1 MFGASIYFE
10 EEFFFPHLLK
20 RNVRIHLARE
30 EHIKNKE
37 DRAELEAKKY
47 LIKWSSHYLWIQ
59 TRNTTYNI
67 LQHVTIP
74 NN

>member
-30 EHIKNKE
+30 EHIKKKK
-37 DRAELEAKKY
+37 DRDELEVK
-47 LIKWSSHYLWIQ
+47 
-59 TRNTTYNI
+59 NI
-67 LQHVTIP
+67 
-74 NN
+74 

>member
-37 DRAELEAKKY
+37 DSAELEAK
-47 LIKWSSHYLWIQ
+47 
-59 TRNTTYNI
+59 NI
-67 LQHVTIP
+67 
-74 NN
+74 